1 MKRIV
6 VLSDMQIPYHDP
18 RAIKLVQQFVKDYQP
33 DELFCV
39 GDEADSPEPS
49 RWNKGSAGEY
59 AGTLQAG
66 LDKTAEIMKAFK
78 EAIGDKP
85 FHVMRSNHGD
95 RIQHYVSRY
104 APALSSLRDLEYS
117 KLLRYRENEITYH
130 NKLWSFAPGWIMA
143 HGDEGNLSRQAG
155 GTALA
160 LARKTGSS
168 VVCGH
173 THRLGIQHEHTG
185 FNGRIQNRLYGVEVG
200 HLMDLSQASY
210 LNTGSANWQ
219 QGIAILYVDKNK
231 VTPSIVPINGTSLI
245 AEGKQH
251 GK

>member
-6 VLSDMQIPYHDP
+6 VLSDMQIPYHDKK
-18 RAIKLVQQFVKDYQP
+18 AVKSVLSFVKDYQP

-49 RWNKGSAGEY
+49 RWNKGSAGEF

-66 LDKTAEIMKAFK
+66 LDLTASIMKDFK

-85 FHVMRSNHGD
+85 FNTMRSNHGD
-95 RIQHYVSRY
+95 RVQHYVNRY
-104 APALSSLRDLEYS
+104 APALSSLRELEYA
-117 KLLRYRENEITYH
+117 KLLHYRENEITYH
-130 NKLWSFAPGWIMA
+130 DKLWQFSPGWILA
-143 HGDEGNLSRQAG
+143 HGDEGNLNKTAG

-160 LARKTGSS
+160 LARKTNAS

-173 THRLGIQHEHTG
+173 THRIGIQHEHQG
-185 FNGRIQNRLYGVEVG
+185 YNGKIQNRLYGVEVG
-200 HLMDLSQASY
+200 HLMDLSKASY

-219 QGIAILYVDKNK
+219 QGIGILYIDKGK
-231 VTPSIVPINGTSLI
+231 VFPTVVPITNG
-245 AEGKQH
+245 AFVVEGQKYGQ
-251 GK
+251 